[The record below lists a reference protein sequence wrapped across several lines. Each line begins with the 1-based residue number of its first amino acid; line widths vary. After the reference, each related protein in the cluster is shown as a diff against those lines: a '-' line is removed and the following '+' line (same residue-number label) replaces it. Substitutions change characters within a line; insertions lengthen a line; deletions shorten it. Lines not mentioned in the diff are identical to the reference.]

1 MRVLITGGAGFLGSY
16 LVEKYV
22 NDGNTVTVMDNFST
36 GKPENLKNIEDK
48 IKFIKQNVVD
58 LDPEGIDEKFDLI
71 FNLSARPARIDWE
84 TNPVEIMLPNA
95 IGNYNLIRLAL
106 KNNARYL
113 FTSTSEVYGNPT
125 VVPTPET
132 YFSAMNHLG
141 SRAPYDESK
150 KFAETLIQSYN
161 REYGL
166 KSVMVRIFNA
176 YGARLRGGGT
186 QGRIITR
193 LIEQATKNEAIT
205 IYGDGSHT
213 RAFTYVTDTI
223 DGIAAV
229 MEKGEIGE
237 IYNVG
242 NNKET
247 SVIDLANLVIRLT
260 SSKSKITFGPL
271 PPEDPE
277 RRAPDITKISKLGW
291 RPKVDLEEG
300 LKKMLESYKS

>member
-1 MRVLITGGAGFLGSY
+1 MRILITGGAGFLGSY

-22 NDGNTVTVMDNFST
+22 NDDNTITVMDDFST
-36 GKPENLKNIEDK
+36 GSPENLKSVEGK

-58 LDPEGIDEKFDLI
+58 LDPESVTEKFDMI

-84 TNPVEIMLPNA
+84 TNPVEIMLPNS

-150 KFAETLIQSYN
+150 KFAETLIQNYN

-176 YGARLRGGGT
+176 YGTRLRGGGT
-186 QGRIITR
+186 QGRVITR
-193 LIEQATKNEAIT
+193 LIEQAVKNEPIT
-205 IYGDGSHT
+205 IYGDGSQT

-223 DGIAAV
+223 DGIATV
-229 MEKGEIGE
+229 MEKGQAGE

-247 SVIDLANLVIRLT
+247 RVIDLAKMIIKMA
-260 SSKSKITFGPL
+260 SSNSQISYLPV
-271 PPEDPE
+271 PPEEPE

-291 RPKVDLEEG
+291 KPKVELEQG
-300 LKKMLESYKS
+300 LQKMMESYKN